1 MFHKTKDIEGVKIES
16 RWNGLTTFDRLK
28 MILNYPDHFLS
39 LGLVTRDE
47 LERVMGS
54 SETELEYVMEREDQ
68 PLFQNIN
75 LKQTTYTQN
84 LRNQLK
90 TALKAVFI

>member
-28 MILNYPDHFLS
+28 MILSYPDHFLS